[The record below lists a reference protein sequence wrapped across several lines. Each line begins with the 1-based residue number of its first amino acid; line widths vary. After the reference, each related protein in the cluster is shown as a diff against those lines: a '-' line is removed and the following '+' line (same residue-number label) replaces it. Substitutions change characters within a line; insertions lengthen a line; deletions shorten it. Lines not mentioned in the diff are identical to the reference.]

1 MAYAAKTYQRNW
13 GYDPHAD
20 DFNARVG
27 KILSGGLDLQASMRT
42 KALGELASTRA
53 FEAAE
58 REAQRTNY
66 VAQHMN
72 DDPGM
77 NARVPDSRK
86 PNSSRDAA
94 GFVWVDEKGQYMG
107 HVVPQQRTASRS
119 GGVGTST
126 SGSAFGA
133 ATGAT
138 AATATTRGGRPKVTE
153 RQAEVMGMDP
163 VGRSMHL
170 WRRVNPGCVEETT
183 RLPRSTFTDHFGSRS
198 GVLDAEVPDKT
209 FHLKKTDFSEYT
221 EVKLKIMQNLKS

>member
-1 MAYAAKTYQRNW
+1 
-13 GYDPHAD
+13 
-20 DFNARVG
+20 
-27 KILSGGLDLQASMRT
+27 MRS

-58 REAQRTNY
+58 QEAQRTSY
-66 VAQHMN
+66 VAQHMH

-86 PNSSRDAA
+86 PGSGDAK

-107 HVVPQQRTASRS
+107 HVVPPRATVSQQS
-119 GGVGTST
+119 GTQLLGAGTSA
-126 SGSAFGA
+126 SGAM
-133 ATGAT
+133 
-138 AATATTRGGRPKVTE
+138 ATATATVTGGGGGGGGGATRGGRPKVTE

-170 WRRVNPGCVEETT
+170 WRRLNPGCVEETT
-183 RLPRSTFTDHFGSRS
+183 RLPRSTFTDHFGSKS

-209 FHLKKTDFSEYT
+209 HHLKKTDFSEYT
-221 EVKLKIMQNLKS
+221 EVKLKIMQNLK

>member
-1 MAYAAKTYQRNW
+1 MAYAAKTYQKNW

-27 KILSGGLDLQASMRT
+27 KILSGGLDLQASMRS

-58 REAQRTNY
+58 QEAQRTSY
-66 VAQHMN
+66 VAQHMH

-86 PNSSRDAA
+86 PGSRDAQ
-94 GFVWVDEKGQYMG
+94 GFVWVDDKGQYMG
-107 HVVPQQRTASRS
+107 HVAPPPQSSTSQS
-119 GGVGTST
+119 GAPLGAST
-126 SGSAFGA
+126 SG
-133 ATGAT
+133 ATGGGA
-138 AATATTRGGRPKVTE
+138 TRGGRPKATE
-153 RQAEVMGMDP
+153 RQLEVMGMDP

-170 WRRVNPGCVEETT
+170 WRRLNPGCVEETT
-183 RLPRSTFTDHFGSRS
+183 RLPRSTFTDHFGSKS

-209 FHLKKTDFSEYT
+209 YHLKKTDFSEYT
-221 EVKLKIMQNLKS
+221 EVKLKIMQNLK

>member
-27 KILSGGLDLQASMRT
+27 KILSGGLDLQASMRS

-58 REAQRTNY
+58 QEAQRTSY
-66 VAQHMN
+66 VAQHMH

-86 PNSSRDAA
+86 PGSGDAK

-107 HVVPQQRTASRS
+107 HV
-119 GGVGTST
+119 
-126 SGSAFGA
+126 
-133 ATGAT
+133 
-138 AATATTRGGRPKVTE
+138 
-153 RQAEVMGMDP
+153 
-163 VGRSMHL
+163 
-170 WRRVNPGCVEETT
+170 ETT
-183 RLPRSTFTDHFGSRS
+183 RLPRSTFTDHFGSKS

-209 FHLKKTDFSEYT
+209 HHLKKTDFSEYT
-221 EVKLKIMQNLKS
+221 EVKLKIMQNLK